1 MVGHGGSWVDHV
13 CLRGVGCHKAPRD
26 VAALGR
32 RQGDDAVVGHD
43 QHADGDPQRRSV
55 HRPARRCKP
64 AGRAWRRYLLA
75 NDARPM
81 PKSSWLRPRPAG
93 APEAAFSARSCLR
106 LPQLRS
112 ALSQPWPLSRLGQHW
127 PAMLALFRHGARLE
141 FVRPDVLQPAEVAV
155 EIPGT
160 IVGAAIRRDEAAAGA
175 SGTPGE
181 ARLRRS
187 LRRHRCLR
195 REHPAAFRAA
205 GAVALAWKG
214 HAAEA

>member
-1 MVGHGGSWVDHV
+1 MTT
-13 CLRGVGCHKAPRD
+13 LRLGTISTPMATHSGEASTAPR
-26 VAALGR
+26 AAANRRGGRGGGTCSRTTPDLCRKRAGSDLGQLALR
-32 RQGDDAVVGHD
+32 RLLSA
-43 QHADGDPQRRSV
+43 P
-55 HRPARRCKP
+55 
-64 AGRAWRRYLLA
+64 GRASGC
-75 NDARPM
+75 P
-81 PKSSWLRPRPAG
+81 SFG
-93 APEAAFSARSCLR
+93 
-106 LPQLRS
+106 
-112 ALSQPWPLSRLGQHW
+112 QPWPLSRLGQHW
-127 PAMLALFRHGARLE
+127 PAMLALFRHGVRLE